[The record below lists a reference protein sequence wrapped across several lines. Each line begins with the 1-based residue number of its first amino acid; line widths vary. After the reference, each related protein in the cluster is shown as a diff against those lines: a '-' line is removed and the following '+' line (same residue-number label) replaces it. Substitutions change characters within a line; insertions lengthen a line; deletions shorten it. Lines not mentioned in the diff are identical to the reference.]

1 MGLDVFQLARRSHGK
16 ILEVQIDLL
25 SLRIPQSQVET
36 GLEREVGQ
44 EAGSTAI
51 AVGENSGDPA

>member
-1 MGLDVFQLARRSHGK
+1 MGLDVFQLARGSHGK

-36 GLEREVGQ
+36 GSEREIYKEKV
-44 EAGSTAI
+44 
-51 AVGENSGDPA
+51 